1 MGVNGLPYNGLKLM
15 IKLGSKTIALFY
27 IDLTLKAAIS
37 AFSDL
42 VCSVIFFSK
51 QGLAF
56 SMFLCCSHSTVWRA
70 FSLQ

>member
-42 VCSVIFFSK
+42 VCSVIF
-51 QGLAF
+51 L
-56 SMFLCCSHSTVWRA
+56 VNRV
-70 FSLQ
+70 